1 MLALGASQP
10 WREALRALSGETEM
24 DATAILDYYRPLIVW
39 LKEKN
44 QGEQCGW
51 Q

>member
-1 MLALGASQP
+1 
-10 WREALRALSGETEM
+10 M
-24 DATAILDYYRPLIVW
+24 DATAILDYYQPLIGW